1 MQYEVVLAI
10 DEACRIYNET
20 TPSVEK
26 SEQRLGEVISKIH
39 TKIIKNIRTREFE
52 KLLAVAD
59 PGNGMEFL
67 EEVNFNFNLYY
78 FYYALFI
85 MIFA

>member
-1 MQYEVVLAI
+1 MNLRMQREVVVGI

-20 TPSVEK
+20 TPSLER
-26 SEQRLGEVISKIH
+26 SEQGLGEVISKTH
-39 TKIIKNIRTREFE
+39 TKIIKSIRIKEFE

-67 EEVNFNFNLYY
+67 EEVY
-78 FYYALFI
+78 FIHNVYILLL
-85 MIFA
+85 